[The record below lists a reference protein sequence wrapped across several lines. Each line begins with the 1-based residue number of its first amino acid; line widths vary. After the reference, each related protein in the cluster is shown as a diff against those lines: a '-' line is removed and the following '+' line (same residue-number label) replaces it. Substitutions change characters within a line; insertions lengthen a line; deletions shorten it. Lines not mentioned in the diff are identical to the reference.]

1 MSASSASDS
10 ATTRVMDDGLP
21 PPPTTP
27 WRRLSIAFFFALS
40 GLALTNW
47 TTRVPSLKERF
58 GLDDGH
64 IGLLLF
70 CPVVGTLTLVL
81 LANYLVARFGSRRMT
96 RMGSYCITASLF
108 GIGWSQNV
116 SMLAVALLIYGA
128 GTGLMNIAMNDQAAT
143 LERRYRRS
151 IMASFH
157 GMFSLGMMAG
167 GGIAGLLIHLGLT
180 PEWHLTLTGSL
191 LLIGSLFSKRL
202 LIQPPP
208 KLERHHGGLFVYP
221 RGRVWLVG
229 IIASATVFVEGSL
242 TDWASVFLKSLEATE
257 SMAALGV
264 TSFAAA
270 MTAGRLIGDRW
281 IENIGPKWA
290 LQIGGTFSVLGL
302 GMAVVT
308 GNLPLSLIGFALTGL
323 GLSTLFPCLLSL
335 ARSNPLM
342 TSSAAI
348 SSVAMMGYVA
358 LLAGPSVLGFLAHA
372 VGVRWSF
379 IALILSSTVIVVMAA
394 SASRQTA

>member
-1 MSASSASDS
+1 MSASKRSTSHQI
-10 ATTRVMDDGLP
+10 MDDGYPAP
-21 PPPTTP
+21 PSTP

-47 TTRVPSLKERF
+47 TTRVPTLKVQF

-70 CPVVGTLTLVL
+70 CPVIGTLASVF

-96 RMGSYCITASLF
+96 RLGSYFIVASLF
-108 GIGWSQNV
+108 GVGWSQNV
-116 SMLAVALLIYGA
+116 TMLACSLFIYGV

-157 GMFSLGMMAG
+157 GMFSLGMMVG
-167 GGIAGLLIHLGLT
+167 GAIASLLIKAGLT
-180 PEWHLTLTGSL
+180 PQWHLTLVGVILLAGSL
-191 LLIGSLFSKRL
+191 ASKRL

-208 KLERHHGGLFVYP
+208 KTERQHGKLFVFP

-242 TDWASVFLKSLEATE
+242 TDWASVFLKALSAPE
-257 SMAALGV
+257 STAALGV
-264 TSFAAA
+264 TCFAAA
-270 MTAGRLIGDRW
+270 MTTGRLFGDRW
-281 IENIGPKWA
+281 IEKAGPKWA
-290 LQIGGTFSVLGL
+290 LQIGGSLSILGL
-302 GMAVVT
+302 GMAVFS
-308 GNLPLSLIGFALTGL
+308 GQFSLALTGFAMTGL
-323 GLSTLFPCLLSL
+323 GLSTLFPCLLTL

-372 VGVRWSF
+372 VGVRWAF
-379 IALILSSTVIVVMAA
+379 IALILSSCIIVSMASAA
-394 SASRQTA
+394 SKQTQ

>member
-1 MSASSASDS
+1 MPASKASTS
-10 ATTRVMDDGLP
+10 HHIMEDGFPAP
-21 PPPTTP
+21 PSTP

-70 CPVVGTLTLVL
+70 CPVVGTLTSVF

-96 RMGSYCITASLF
+96 RLGSYFIVASLF
-108 GIGWSQNV
+108 AIGWAQNV
-116 SMLAVALLIYGA
+116 AMLAGALFLYGV

-157 GMFSLGMMAG
+157 GMFSLGMMIG
-167 GGIAGLLIHLGLT
+167 GAFAGLLIRIGLS
-180 PEWHLTLTGSL
+180 PQWHLTLVSL
-191 LLIGSLFSKRL
+191 LLLAGALSSKRL

-208 KLERHHGGLFVYP
+208 KTERQHGKLFVFP

-229 IIASATVFVEGSL
+229 AIASATVFVEGSL
-242 TDWASVFLKSLEATE
+242 TDWASVFLKALEAPE
-257 SMAALGV
+257 STAALGV
-264 TSFAAA
+264 TCFAAA
-270 MTAGRLIGDRW
+270 MTSGRLFGDRW
-281 IENIGPKWA
+281 IEKAGPKWA
-290 LQIGGTFSVLGL
+290 LQIGGSLSILGL
-302 GMAVVT
+302 GMAVFT
-308 GNLPLSLIGFALTGL
+308 GQLYLSLIGFAMTGL

-358 LLAGPSVLGFLAHA
+358 LLAGPSILGFLAHA
-372 VGVRWSF
+372 VGVRWAF
-379 IALILSSTVIVVMAA
+379 IALILSSGVIVLMAS
-394 SASRQTA
+394 SASRQHA

>member
-1 MSASSASDS
+1 MSAPSVSDS
-10 ATTRVMDDGLP
+10 ATANVIDDGLP

-27 WRRLSIAFFFALS
+27 WRRLSIAYFFALS
-40 GLALTNW
+40 GLAIANW
-47 TTRVPSLKERF
+47 TTRVPSLKARF

-70 CPVVGTLTLVL
+70 CPVAGTLSLVL
-81 LANYLVARFGSRRMT
+81 LANYLIARFGSRRMT
-96 RMGSYCITASLF
+96 RIGSYFIAASLF
-108 GIGWSQNV
+108 GIGWSQNIA
-116 SMLAVALLIYGA
+116 MLAVSLLIFGA
-128 GTGLMNIAMNDQAAT
+128 GTGIMNIAMNDQAAT

-157 GMFSLGMMAG
+157 GMFSLGMMVG
-167 GGIAGLLIHLGLT
+167 GGGAGLLIYLGLA
-180 PEWHLTLTGSL
+180 PQWHLSLTGAL

-229 IIASATVFVEGSL
+229 AIATATVFVEGSL
-242 TDWASVFLKSLEATE
+242 TDWASVFLKALDATE

-270 MTAGRLIGDRW
+270 MTAGRLMGDHW
-281 IENIGPKWA
+281 IDNIGPKRA
-290 LQIGGTFSVLGL
+290 LQIGGVLSLLGL
-302 GMAVVT
+302 STAVIT
-308 GNLPLSLIGFALTGL
+308 GSLSLSLAGFALTGL

-372 VGVRWSF
+372 VGVRWAF
-379 IALILSSTVIVVMAA
+379 VALILSSVVIVTMAA
-394 SASRQTA
+394 AASRQTS

>member
-1 MSASSASDS
+1 MPASKASTS
-10 ATTRVMDDGLP
+10 HHIMEDGVPAP
-21 PPPTTP
+21 PSTP
-27 WRRLSIAFFFALS
+27 WRRLSIAFFFALA

-47 TTRVPSLKERF
+47 TTRVPSIKEHF

-70 CPVVGTLTLVL
+70 CPVVGTLTSVL

-96 RMGSYCITASLF
+96 RLGSYFIIASLLA
-108 GIGWSQNV
+108 IGWAYNV
-116 SMLAVALLIYGA
+116 TMLAGSLFLYGV

-157 GMFSLGMMAG
+157 GMFSLGMMIG
-167 GGIAGLLIHLGLT
+167 GAFAGLLIRMGLS
-180 PEWHLTLTGSL
+180 PQWHLTLVSL
-191 LLIGSLFSKRL
+191 VLLAGALFSKRL

-208 KLERHHGGLFVYP
+208 KTERQYGKLLVFP

-229 IIASATVFVEGSL
+229 AIASATVFVEGSL
-242 TDWASVFLKSLEATE
+242 TDWASVFLKALEAPE
-257 SMAALGV
+257 STAALGV
-264 TSFAAA
+264 TCFAAA
-270 MTAGRLIGDRW
+270 MTSGRLFGDRW
-281 IENIGPKWA
+281 IEKAGPKWA
-290 LQIGGTFSVLGL
+290 LQIGGTLSVLGL
-302 GMAVVT
+302 GMAVFT
-308 GNLPLSLIGFALTGL
+308 GDFYLSLLGFAMTGL

-342 TSSAAI
+342 SSAAAI

-358 LLAGPSVLGFLAHA
+358 LLAGPSILGFLAHA
-372 VGVRWSF
+372 IGVRWAF
-379 IALILSSTVIVVMAA
+379 IALILSSCVIVLMASAA
-394 SASRQTA
+394 SKQHE